1 MTEHDGKDTPASSEP
16 ERERTTTEPFS
27 ITQGPLLR
35 LLRRLHLT
43 RRDGSARAWPL
54 VAVAWGPLVLGAL
67 LGVAAGQPIAPI
79 MHDISVHTRLLI
91 GIPLLLQ
98 AERVLEQRCRSAVD
112 QLHAGRFADPAVLDR
127 ILGRALRLRDSRPIV
142 LAIAAMALL
151 GSQALLWGVPGLT
164 GPFAGVTD
172 LGELSFTRV
181 WYVAVAW
188 PIAQLL
194 ILRWLWHWVIW
205 SYVTVRL
212 SRLPLATIATHP
224 DRAAGIGFLAE
235 PVNGFAGFV
244 FALSALM
251 ASGWSMQVL
260 HHRATLQ
267 AFVPEFVAF
276 VVLAAILACGPLLL
290 FIGMLYR
297 ARHREIDRYNG
308 LALDYVRAFHRKW
321 IEDRSDRDE
330 LLGTPDLQ
338 SLNDLCGAYANLE
351 RARVVPL
358 GPRPLIGIGIAAV
371 VPMLPL
377 VAATMPLDDLLKQLV
392 HVLLG
397 TLPAVG

>member
-1 MTEHDGKDTPASSEP
+1 MTEGTEPPVSAEP
-16 ERERTTTEPFS
+16 ERERTAAEPFS

-43 RRDGSARAWPL
+43 RPDGSARAWPL
-54 VAVAWGPLVLGAL
+54 VAIAWGPLMLGA
-67 LGVAAGQPIAPI
+67 GVCAAAGHPVAPI
-79 MHDISVHTRLLI
+79 VRDISVHTRLLI

-112 QLHAGRFADPAVLDR
+112 QLYAGRFADRAVADR
-127 ILGRALRLRDSRPIV
+127 IFDRARRLRDSRPIV
-142 LAIAAMALL
+142 IALAALALL
-151 GSQALLWGVPGLT
+151 GSQALLWGFPGLT
-164 GPFAGVTD
+164 GPFAGITGS
-172 LGELSFTRV
+172 GELSFARL
-181 WYVAVAW
+181 WYVSIAW
-188 PIAQLL
+188 PIAQVL

-235 PVNGFAGFV
+235 PINGFSGFV
-244 FALSALM
+244 LALSALM

-260 HHRATLQ
+260 HHHTPLQ

-330 LLGTPDLQ
+330 LLGTADLQ
-338 SLNDLCGAYANLE
+338 SLNDLCGAYANLD
-351 RARVVPL
+351 RARLVPL
-358 GPRPLIGIGIAAV
+358 GPRSLIGLLIAAV

-377 VAATMPLDDLLKQLV
+377 VAATMPLDELIKQLV

-397 TLPAVG
+397 TLPGVD